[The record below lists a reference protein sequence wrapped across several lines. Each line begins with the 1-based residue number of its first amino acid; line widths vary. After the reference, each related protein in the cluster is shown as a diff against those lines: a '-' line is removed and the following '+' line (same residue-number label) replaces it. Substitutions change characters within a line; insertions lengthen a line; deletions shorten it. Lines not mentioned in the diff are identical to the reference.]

1 MLLNIFKLENC
12 HDVLIICPEFDYA
25 DFRNM
30 VTKIGELY
38 VSSTNWCGRY
48 YEINLSTGLNLW
60 IVNSLN
66 ASLLRINP
74 SHIFV
79 SGGIDKEEYMSVPWL
94 RSQQATPKLYKGFGS
109 IDGSFVDCDAFM
121 SPKINI
127 KNLI

>member
-1 MLLNIFKLENC
+1 MLLNIFKLEDC
-12 HDVLIICPEFDYA
+12 HVLIICPEFDYA

-38 VSSTNWCGRY
+38 VSSTNWFGKY
-48 YEINLSTGLNLW
+48 YEIKLSTGLSLC

-66 ASLLRINP
+66 LSPGINP

-79 SGGIDKEEYMSVPWL
+79 SGEIDKEEYMSVPGL
-94 RSQQATPKLYKGFGS
+94 RNQQATPKLYKGFGS
-109 IDGSFVDCDAFM
+109 LDGSLADCDAFM

>member
-30 VTKIGELY
+30 ITKIGESC
-38 VSSTNWCGRY
+38 VSVTNWYERY
-48 YEINLSTGLNLW
+48 YEIHLSTGLILR
-60 IVNSLN
+60 IANSLN
-66 ASLLRINP
+66 VSLRINP

-79 SGGIDKEEYMSVPWL
+79 SSGIDKEEYMSVPWL

-127 KNLI
+127 RNLI

>member
-1 MLLNIFKLENC
+1 MNIFKLENC

>member
-30 VTKIGELY
+30 ITKIGELC
-38 VSSTNWCGRY
+38 VSATNWCGMHY
-48 YEINLSTGLNLW
+48 KINLSTGLSLW
-60 IVNSLN
+60 IVNSLKV
-66 ASLLRINP
+66 SIGINP

-79 SGGIDKEEYMSVPWL
+79 SSGIDKEEYMSVPWL